1 VIELYQ
7 FAFSHFCEKAR
18 WALDFKGLP
27 YATHNL
33 LPGAHK
39 DVARRLA
46 PKSCLPILIDDGT
59 VIQDSAAILSFLDE
73 KYPERPLTPA
83 DPAEARAAVEW
94 EQFLDREIG
103 VTLRLWF
110 YHHTLPDRRRALR
123 FLLDGTPWYRRPAFV
138 WAFPRVRA
146 AMVRGMNIDA
156 DSAGN
161 AQLRL
166 LTGLARLD
174 ESLQDR
180 AFLVGERFSRAD
192 LTACALLAPY
202 CRIGE
207 SDAEACSILPEPLS
221 TLRAEHKARRF
232 FGWVAETYAQNRAPA
247 RN

>member
-1 VIELYQ
+1 MIELYQ

-18 WALDFKGLP
+18 WALDFKGLR

-123 FLLDGTPWYRRPAFV
+123 FLLEGTPWYRRVGFTFAYPQ
-138 WAFPRVRA
+138 VRS
-146 AMVRGMNIDA
+146 AMTRAMNIDTE
-156 DSAGN
+156 SAR
-161 AQLRL
+161 AAERRL
-166 LTGLARLD
+166 LDVLERLD
-174 ESLQDR
+174 AVLQDR
-180 AFLVGERFSRAD
+180 SFLVGDHFSRAD
-192 LTACALLAPY
+192 LAACALLAPY
-202 CRIGE
+202 CRTDE
-207 SDAEACSILPEPLS
+207 SDAEASAVLPERLRTMRAQHQSRRYFTWAKDTYGQYRHPL
-221 TLRAEHKARRF
+221 H
-232 FGWVAETYAQNRAPA
+232 
-247 RN
+247 